1 MDLLGLVFVVVPGP
15 FASFPLH
22 EGSTKD
28 GACPAAFTYTGRQM
42 PSSYSKVYAG
52 FYLTASTASAG

>member
-1 MDLLGLVFVVVPGP
+1 MDLLGLVFVVAPGP

-28 GACPAAFTYTGRQM
+28 GACPSAFTYTGRQM

-52 FYLTASTASAG
+52 F